1 MEQNRNSQINK
12 VHPLIFISIGVTLF
26 LVAVVLI
33 FTRKVTTS
41 QITDNSEVKQQTI
54 SPITKPNIERFG
66 KLDIS
71 TPATSVVSGQDVT
84 VVISGDSI
92 GKEIVGYDVLV
103 SYDKSALTL
112 QSAKSN
118 ITDFSIFKFDR
129 STHLSLTAVK
139 NLNSK
144 TPTILKGIPMVGLVF
159 KTEKSGT
166 FPVVIQPAIDKESTK
181 MVDEKTNVF
190 YPNLSSVTINV
201 K

>member
-181 MVDEKTNVF
+181 MFDEKTNVF